1 MIEKKMEKNER
12 EIWVGESRT
21 YLGEDNIIY
30 VTAAGSPDEKMAI
43 ANKEAAV
50 KLASMV
56 EGKVNVLLD
65 VTAVGKQSTEARKV
79 WKEYNEYEKFGKL
92 ALVGLHPVA
101 QVVASFVMG
110 TSKKKDMRLF
120 KTKQEALVWLKE

>member
-1 MIEKKMEKNER
+1 MEKKER
-12 EIWVGESRT
+12 EIWVEESRT

-30 VTAAGSPDEKMAI
+30 VTAAGSPDEKAAI
-43 ANKEAAV
+43 ANKEALV
-50 KLASMV
+50 ELASTV

-65 VTAVGKQSTEARKV
+65 INAVGKQSAEARKV
-79 WKEYNEYEKFGKL
+79 WNEYNEYEKIGKL

-110 TSKKKDMRLF
+110 TSKKKSMRLF

>member
-1 MIEKKMEKNER
+1 MEKKER
-12 EIWVGESRT
+12 EIWVGKSRI

-30 VTAAGSPDEKMAI
+30 ITAAGSPDEKMAI
-43 ANKEAAV
+43 ANKEATV

-65 VTAVGKQSTEARKV
+65 ITAAGKQSTETRKV
-79 WKEYNEYEKFGKL
+79 WKEYIESEKFGKF

-101 QVVASFVMG
+101 QVLASFVMG
-110 TSKKKDMRLF
+110 ISKKEDMRFF

>member
-1 MIEKKMEKNER
+1 MEKKER

-30 VTAAGSPDEKMAI
+30 VTAAGSPDEKTAI
-43 ANKEAAV
+43 ANKEAII

-65 VTAVGKQSTEARKV
+65 VTAVGKQSLEARKV

-110 TSKKKDMRLF
+110 ACKKKDMRFF

>member
-1 MIEKKMEKNER
+1 MEKKER
-12 EIWVGESRT
+12 EILVGESRI

-30 VTAAGSPDEKMAI
+30 ITAAGSPDEKMAI

-50 KLASMV
+50 KVASMV
-56 EGKVNVLLD
+56 EGKVKVLLD
-65 VTAVGKQSTEARKV
+65 ITAAGKQSTETRRV
-79 WKEYNEYEKFGKL
+79 WKEYVESEKFGKF

-101 QVVASFVMG
+101 QVIASFVMG
-110 TSKKKDMRLF
+110 LSKKKDMRFF